1 MSNIAY
7 CEVIVK
13 DDFNNVLI
21 VQKKVAKNEPR
32 LWSLVGKKKK
42 MNETLDKCI
51 HRVIKEELKTIGFDI
66 REFSTYKINDEEEKI
81 VVSAI
86 LREKVSCHQSIIEW
100 EWISKKDLEK
110 YDFIDNNKEILAKFW
125 GN

>member
-66 REFSTYKINDEEEKI
+66 RGFSTYKINDEEEKI